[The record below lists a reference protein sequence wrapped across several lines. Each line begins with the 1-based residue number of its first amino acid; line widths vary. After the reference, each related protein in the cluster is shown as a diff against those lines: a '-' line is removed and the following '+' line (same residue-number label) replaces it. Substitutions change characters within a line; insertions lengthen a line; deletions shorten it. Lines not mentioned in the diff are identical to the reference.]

1 MRIICKSH
9 TTLSLGTLTMALYHT
24 RIVAEQGYIIFPLKE
39 VFYKG
44 RKREK
49 RGGGENTEGM

>member
-1 MRIICKSH
+1 
-9 TTLSLGTLTMALYHT
+9 MALYHT

-49 RGGGENTEGM
+49 GGGGENTEGM